1 MKTDLSVKRRG
12 SMCKKTLCMLLASVM
27 VLFGAGLSMAQEFSD
42 ISATAGV
49 ADAGFGKGVAF
60 ADINNDGLVDL
71 YVSNK
76 GGANKLYLNKG
87 NGKFE
92 DITAR
97 AGDGLD
103 YPGFAMGSVFGDYN
117 NDGFEDLYLATGGRY
132 EIEANRLFKNNG
144 DGTFTDV
151 TNEAG
156 VGLKAFTYA
165 ASFVDYDNDGNL
177 DIYCAN
183 YGVGAK
189 NILYH
194 NNGDG
199 TFSDVT
205 DVAGVGD
212 RSWSW
217 MAVWADVNNDNF
229 VDLYV
234 VNGQY
239 PVGEPNRLYM
249 NNGDGTF
256 REVAKSAG
264 VADPNWGLGAAF
276 ADIDKDGDQD
286 LFVSNYVGPNNLYLN
301 DGKGHFT
308 MASEKIASTHEGWGK
323 GPTFGDVDHDGDLD
337 LYEGDCKLANQLYLN
352 DGKGNFHNVADQQPV
367 LKCETV
373 RTKGTAFADID
384 NDGDLDLYVINWGA
398 ENRLYLNNQNDNN
411 WIKVKVTGTIS
422 SKDAYGTK
430 VTVFETGKTRLE
442 GMQEI
447 RSATGFCAQSPKVAH
462 FGLDASK
469 RYDVV
474 ATFPSGIQARLDNL
488 KTGQTVELIEPSV
501 VEQKQLASIDK

>member
-1 MKTDLSVKRRG
+1 MG
-12 SMCKKTLCMLLASVM
+12 KKTLCVLLASAM
-27 VLFGAGLSMAQEFSD
+27 VLLGASLTLAQEFTD
-42 ISATAGV
+42 ISSKAGV
-49 ADAGFGKGVAF
+49 ADAGLGKGVAF
-60 ADINNDGLVDL
+60 GDINNDGLVDL

-87 NGKFE
+87 EGKFE
-92 DITAR
+92 DITAT
-97 AGDGLD
+97 AGAGID

-117 NDGFEDLYLATGGRY
+117 NDGFADLYLATGGRY

-144 DGTFTDV
+144 DGTFSDV
-151 TNEAG
+151 TSAAG

-189 NILYH
+189 NILYR

-199 TFSDVT
+199 TFNDVT

-249 NNGDGTF
+249 NKGDGTF
-256 REVAKSAG
+256 EDASKAAG
-264 VADPNWGLGAAF
+264 VADPNWGLGASF
-276 ADIDKDGDQD
+276 ADIDNDGDQD

-301 DGKGHFT
+301 DGKGIFT
-308 MASEKIASTHEGWGK
+308 MASEKIASKSQGWGK

-337 LYEGDCKLANQLYLN
+337 LYEGDCKQANQLYLN
-352 DGKGNFHNVADQQPV
+352 DGKGNFVNVADSQPT

-373 RTKGTAFADID
+373 RTKGTAFADVD

-398 ENRLYLNNQNDNN
+398 ENKLYLNNQNDNN
-411 WIKVKVTGTIS
+411 WLKVKVTGSLS

-430 VTVFETGKTRLE
+430 VSVFAAGKDQLK
-442 GMQEI
+442 GMQEV

-462 FGLDASK
+462 FGLDSAN

-474 ATFPSGIQARLDNL
+474 ATFPSGIQARMDNVQ
-488 KTGQTVELIEPSV
+488 TGQTIELIEPAA
-501 VEQKQLASIDK
+501 VEQKLLAKIDK

>member
-1 MKTDLSVKRRG
+1 MG
-12 SMCKKTLCMLLASVM
+12 KKTLCVLLAALMLCLGSGL
-27 VLFGAGLSMAQEFSD
+27 VLAQEFVD
-42 ISATAGV
+42 ISSQAGV
-49 ADAGFGKGVAF
+49 ADAGLGKGVAF
-60 ADINNDGLVDL
+60 GDINNDGLVDL

-76 GGANKLYLNKG
+76 GGANHLYLNKG

-97 AGDGLD
+97 AGEGLD
-103 YPGFAMGSVFGDYN
+103 YPGLAMGSVFGDYN
-117 NDGFEDLYLATGGRY
+117 NDGFVDLYLATGGRY
-132 EIEANRLFKNNG
+132 EIEANRLFRNNG

-151 TNEAG
+151 TEEAG
-156 VGLKAFTYA
+156 VGLKAFTYG
-165 ASFVDYDNDGNL
+165 ASWADYDNDGYL
-177 DIYCAN
+177 DLYCAN

-189 NILYH
+189 NVLFH

-199 TFSDVT
+199 TFTDVT

-217 MAVWADVNNDNF
+217 MGVWADVNGDHY

-239 PVGEPNRLYM
+239 PVGEKNRLYI

-256 REVAKSAG
+256 RDATSEAG
-264 VADPNWGLGAAF
+264 VEDPNWGLGAAF
-276 ADIDKDGDQD
+276 ADIDNDGDLD

-301 DGKGHFT
+301 DGKGVFT
-308 MASEKIASTHEGWGK
+308 LANEKIAGTHEGWGK

-352 DGKGNFHNVADQQPV
+352 DGKGNFVNVADRQPQ

-398 ENRLYLNNQNDNN
+398 ENKLYLNNQNDNN
-411 WIKVKVTGTIS
+411 WLKVKVTGSIS
-422 SKDAYGTK
+422 SRDAYGTR
-430 VTVFETGKTRLE
+430 VEVFESGKTELKAMR
-442 GMQEI
+442 EI

-462 FGLDASK
+462 FGLDASR

-474 ATFPSGIQARLDNL
+474 ATFPSGLQARMDNV
-488 KTGQTVELIEPSV
+488 KTGQTIELIEPAT
-501 VEQKQLASIDK
+501 VEQRQLAKAE